1 MVPCRV
7 RLVRS
12 SPNFNFGEVTG
23 FCFGKRGEMS
33 GKLHDLIHRLARSRL
48 VLPGLRRKVGRNG
61 KELEDSALLAEF
73 VGSLRRQFSFT
84 GVRAQS
90 RLLLDRLDVL
100 AGAGVGEDARRN
112 GAAAA
117 VERGARNEREAQAL
131 AIRES
136 REIVRRGRFMER

>member
-1 MVPCRV
+1 MG
-7 RLVRS
+7 RS
-12 SPNFNFGEVTG
+12 
-23 FCFGKRGEMS
+23 
-33 GKLHDLIHRLARSRL
+33 
-48 VLPGLRRKVGRNG
+48 G

-112 GAAAA
+112 RAAAA
-117 VERGARNEREAQAL
+117 VERGARNEREAQAVS
-131 AIRES
+131 IREC